1 MKECWPANLQGILAR
16 ALSINTGSMST
27 PNSATL
33 GLLGRKVEEL
43 EDLEDLEDLEEL
55 EELEEEEGAEGGI
68 AAVAEVEIC
77 RREPGKV
84 EEG

>member
-1 MKECWPANLQGILAR
+1 MKECWPVNLQGILAR
-16 ALSINTGSMST
+16 ALPINTGSMST

-33 GLLGRKVEEL
+33 GLLGRKV
-43 EDLEDLEDLEEL
+43 EEL